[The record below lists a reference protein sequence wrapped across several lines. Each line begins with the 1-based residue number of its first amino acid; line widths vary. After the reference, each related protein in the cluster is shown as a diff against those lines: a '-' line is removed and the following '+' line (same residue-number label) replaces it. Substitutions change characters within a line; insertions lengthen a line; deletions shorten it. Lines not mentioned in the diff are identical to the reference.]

1 MSKRPFY
8 PYNLDEFIHHFIA
21 FCVRGRE
28 GVVWGGIAKS
38 VDPYQTPP
46 VAASDN
52 GLHCLQ
58 MSLLCDVW
66 VKDHFYASRLMIFRC

>member
-1 MSKRPFY
+1 M
-8 PYNLDEFIHHFIA
+8 
-21 FCVRGRE
+21 
-28 GVVWGGIAKS
+28 VVGGGGIAKR
-38 VDPYQTPP
+38 VNPYQTPP

-66 VKDHFYASRLMIFRC
+66 IIFMRLGS